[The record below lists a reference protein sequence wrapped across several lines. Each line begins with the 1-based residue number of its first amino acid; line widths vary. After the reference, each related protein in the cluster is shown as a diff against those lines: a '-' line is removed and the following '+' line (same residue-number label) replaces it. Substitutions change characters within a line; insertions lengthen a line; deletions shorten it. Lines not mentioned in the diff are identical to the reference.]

1 MSEKKLKEFNDKYGE
16 KIRLLKSIGIM
27 PFGFDPGFLVMVND
41 QSVDL
46 PLKLVDIICGLIKKV
61 NSHDRLVEIADKLL
75 IHTLN
80 GICSC
85 DKTGQE
91 AIRHDEDCLVK
102 ICDIDKLEQALKE
115 AENG

>member
-61 NSHDRLVEIADKLL
+61 NSQLGKGVFDNFVKASLVL
-75 IHTLN
+75 
-80 GICSC
+80 
-85 DKTGQE
+85 
-91 AIRHDEDCLVK
+91 
-102 ICDIDKLEQALKE
+102 
-115 AENG
+115 